1 MRIVSDFYREDLK
14 ISIFDFDLKY
24 VIKFEF
30 RGLEQTFKL
39 DKLEFK
45 DITELENKLDKKFLK
60 VIRNRFESMSDD
72 LKLLYWNKHFNF
84 FFVSHSVRNL
94 ILILFLL
101 SCSEI
106 DDYSSPIKKFKHN
119 EFFISF
125 DPTNNGGIITDRNS
139 CLGWTEIM
147 GCPIE
152 SKKYLKGTTI
162 EVWAM
167 PFDGY
172 KFVGWSGS
180 YDSTKNPLLIT
191 VDSEKEV
198 IAIFSK

>member
-1 MRIVSDFYREDLK
+1 MRK
-14 ISIFDFDLKY
+14 IIY
-24 VIKFEF
+24 I
-30 RGLEQTFKL
+30 
-39 DKLEFK
+39 
-45 DITELENKLDKKFLK
+45 
-60 VIRNRFESMSDD
+60 
-72 LKLLYWNKHFNF
+72 LL
-84 FFVSHSVRNL
+84 
-94 ILILFLL
+94 LL

-106 DDYSSPIKKFKHN
+106 DDTPLSSNSFKHQ
-119 EFFISF
+119 EFFIRF
-125 DPTNNGGIITDRNS
+125 NPLNNGGIITDRNS
-139 CLGWTEIM
+139 CLGVTEIL

-152 SKKYLKGTTI
+152 SKKYLKGTLI

-167 PFDGY
+167 PFAGY